1 MEKNALSQLFSTEE
15 QSEIK
20 QSFKEIVCE
29 HLKNDL
35 ENMDCYLFDPCT
47 LEDMI
52 VEVIEELKIEMKDM
66 LRTKIASFIDGSDIE
81 KLMSVKKKLK

>member
-1 MEKNALSQLFSTEE
+1 
-15 QSEIK
+15 
-20 QSFKEIVCE
+20 
-29 HLKNDL
+29 
-35 ENMDCYLFDPCT
+35 MDCYLFDPCT

-81 KLMSVKKKLK
+81 KLMSMKKKLK